1 MASETPKKLVDTDK
15 CFGCPTILQK
25 KKERVRLFGESK
37 VGGRDVASTLTYAK
51 EARRDFENYSFSAN
65 FLLI

>member
-15 CFGCPTILQK
+15 CFACPTILQK

-37 VGGRDVASTLTYAK
+37 VGGRDVASTLTSAN
-51 EARRDFENYSFSAN
+51 FENYSFSAN
-65 FLLI
+65 FLLT

>member
-1 MASETPKKLVDTDK
+1 MASETPKQLVDTDK
-15 CFGCPTILQK
+15 CFVCPTILQ

-37 VGGRDVASTLTYAK
+37 VGGRDVASTLTSAK

-65 FLLI
+65 FLLT